1 MYWVV
6 GVILTLVWLYFL
18 RVFRKSELPAWHY
31 IWGSC
36 GLFILMMV
44 YVRPYFTQ
52 PLAQVV
58 AVVAGAFGK
67 MTGMFSAYFKYGV
80 LFIDTSSG
88 AISLLI
94 DFECSGIL
102 EILAFLALLIFFRAY
117 TKYER
122 VVVGILGIIYII
134 LANALRIIVICSII
148 YIWGADAYSIAHT
161 YVGRL
166 VFYSLS
172 VLLYFY
178 VFTKTQ
184 IIRQKVGGFTYGN
197 NK

>member
-1 MYWVV
+1 MKLVA
-6 GVILTLVWLYFL
+6 GVILTVIWLYFL
-18 RVFRKSELPAWHY
+18 RVFRKSELPAWHFL
-31 IWGSC
+31 WGSC
-36 GLFILMMV
+36 GLFILLMIF
-44 YVRPYFTQ
+44 VRPYFTQ

-67 MTGMFSAYFKYGV
+67 VTGLFSAYFKYGV
-80 LFIDTSSG
+80 LFVDSKAG

-102 EILAFLALLIFFRAY
+102 EIMAFLSLLIFFRAY
-117 TKYER
+117 TRYER
-122 VVVGILGIIYII
+122 VVVSIIGIIYII

-148 YIWGADAYSIAHT
+148 YVWGMQAYTVAHT
-161 YVGRL
+161 YIGRL
-166 VFYSLS
+166 VFYGLS

-184 IIRQKVGGFTYGN
+184 IVRQKVGGFTYGN

>member
-1 MYWVV
+1 MKLVA
-6 GVILTLVWLYFL
+6 GVILTVIWLYFL
-18 RVFRKSELPAWHY
+18 RVFRKSELPAWHFL
-31 IWGSC
+31 WGSC
-36 GLFILMMV
+36 GLFILLMIF
-44 YVRPYFTQ
+44 VRPYFTQ

-67 MTGMFSAYFKYGV
+67 VTGLFSAYFKYGV
-80 LFIDTSSG
+80 LFVDSKAG

-102 EILAFLALLIFFRAY
+102 EIMAFLSLLIFFRAY
-117 TKYER
+117 TRYER
-122 VVVGILGIIYII
+122 VVVSIIGIIYIV

-148 YIWGADAYSIAHT
+148 YVWGMQAYTVAHT
-161 YVGRL
+161 YIGRL
-166 VFYSLS
+166 VFYGLS

-184 IIRQKVGGFTYGN
+184 IVRQKVGGFTYGN

>member
-1 MYWVV
+1 MKLVA
-6 GVILTLVWLYFL
+6 GVILTVIWLYFL
-18 RVFRKSELPAWHY
+18 RVFRKSELPAWHFL
-31 IWGSC
+31 WGSC
-36 GLFILMMV
+36 GLFILLMIF
-44 YVRPYFTQ
+44 VRPYFTQ

-67 MTGMFSAYFKYGV
+67 VIGLFSAYFKYGV
-80 LFIDTSSG
+80 LFVDSKAG

-102 EILAFLALLIFFRAY
+102 EIMAFLSLLIFFRAY
-117 TKYER
+117 TRYER
-122 VVVGILGIIYII
+122 VVVSIIGIIYII

-148 YIWGADAYSIAHT
+148 YVWGMQAYTVAHT
-161 YVGRL
+161 YIGRL
-166 VFYSLS
+166 VFYGLS

-184 IIRQKVGGFTYGN
+184 IVRQKVGGFTYGN